1 MQKNNYL
8 GHSTLWYSQ
17 GVLLLDLMKYNMF
30 NIANVNTLNKL
41 KPRIENSLIAPK
53 VRQKRYFCIQELL
66 NGFHLETSKK

>member
-53 VRQKRYFCIQELL
+53 VRQKSYFLYSGIIKWVPLG
-66 NGFHLETSKK
+66 NK